1 MLKNIP
7 IKTYNEEDFLKKNK
21 HINVSDST
29 FTYLLKIENYQ
40 TKNTISPLSLEK
52 NKIKH
57 MIINKRKLL
66 LIKNMETELYNDAL
80 KKNKIKIFTP
90 EPTLNNNDE

>member
-1 MLKNIP
+1 MK
-7 IKTYNEEDFLKKNK
+7 KTFWKKNK

-57 MIINKRKLL
+57 IIINKRKLL
-66 LIKNMETELYNDAL
+66 LIKNMENELYNDAL
-80 KKNKIKIFTP
+80 QKNKIKLFTP
-90 EPTLNNNDE
+90 ESTLHNDE